1 MTKNYFISSTG
12 FVMPANQESIENLM
26 KDRHQQ
32 MVFFGEKMPVKV
44 ENWSALRSW
53 VEKRLEKVENYL
65 ANVET
70 LHEQVIALCIAEEEA
85 KARKKTRL
93 ALPPAES
100 K

>member
-1 MTKNYFISSTG
+1 MKHFLSSTG

-32 MVFFGEKMPVKV
+32 MVFFGEKMPKQV

-65 ANVET
+65 ENLET
-70 LHEQVIALCIAEEEA
+70 LHEQVIALCISEEEKKFA
-85 KARKKTRL
+85 KRKPQL
-93 ALPPAES
+93 ALPAADG